1 MKLGDGRIRTIS
13 CKSLRR
19 RGKRMVER
27 EIKIVQKESTRD
39 TVPMQERVLQEAM
52 QKKKVISVILVNGF
66 HMKGILEEYDRYAI
80 WIESD
85 HQNQLVYK
93 HAISTIRL

>member
-1 MKLGDGRIRTIS
+1 MFSNRKHVFGMPCFLNKLS
-13 CKSLRR
+13 SY
-19 RGKRMVER
+19 
-27 EIKIVQKESTRD
+27 
-39 TVPMQERVLQEAM
+39 
-52 QKKKVISVILVNGF
+52 ILVNGF
-66 HMKGILEEYDRYAI
+66 HMKGILKEYDRYAI

>member
-1 MKLGDGRIRTIS
+1 
-13 CKSLRR
+13 
-19 RGKRMVER
+19 
-27 EIKIVQKESTRD
+27 
-39 TVPMQERVLQEAM
+39 MQERVLQEAM

-66 HMKGILEEYDRYAI
+66 HMKGILKEYDRYAI

>member
-1 MKLGDGRIRTIS
+1 
-13 CKSLRR
+13 
-19 RGKRMVER
+19 
-27 EIKIVQKESTRD
+27 
-39 TVPMQERVLQEAM
+39 MQERVLQEAM

-66 HMKGILEEYDRYAI
+66 HMKGILKEYDRHAI

>member
-1 MKLGDGRIRTIS
+1 MERKA
-13 CKSLRR
+13 KS
-19 RGKRMVER
+19 
-27 EIKIVQKESTRD
+27 VQKEKSKN
-39 TVPMQERVLQEAM
+39 TVMMQERMLQEAM

-66 HMKGILEEYDRYAI
+66 HMKGILKEFDRYAI

-85 HQNQLVYK
+85 NQSQLVYK

>member
-1 MKLGDGRIRTIS
+1 M
-13 CKSLRR
+13 
-19 RGKRMVER
+19 ER
-27 EIKIVQKESTRD
+27 KIKIVQKESTRN

-66 HMKGILEEYDRYAI
+66 HMKGILKEYDRYAI

-85 HQNQLVYK
+85 NQNQLVYK

>member
-1 MKLGDGRIRTIS
+1 
-13 CKSLRR
+13 
-19 RGKRMVER
+19 
-27 EIKIVQKESTRD
+27 
-39 TVPMQERVLQEAM
+39 MQERVLQEAM
-52 QKKKVISVILVNGF
+52 QKKKVISVILVNRF
-66 HMKGILEEYDRYAI
+66 HMKGILKEYDRYAI